1 MLRHSTMAR
10 GRWTDGFGPPRLKDS
25 FELPDR
31 SWAWNDDWSLDN
43 GADSDAEG

>member
-1 MLRHSTMAR
+1 MYGILKRSPA
-10 GRWTDGFGPPRLKDS
+10 GRTSSFGPPRLKDS